1 MLYLAP
7 DSDMEYVDQIATR
20 CVNALV
26 DPIPSET
33 NCS

>member
-1 MLYLAP
+1 MQYLAP

-20 CVNALV
+20 YVNALV
-26 DPIPSET
+26 DPISSET